1 MFFHHIIVVGDNKMK
16 KFAVIIPAY
25 RPMKSLPEYV
35 YNLIQ
40 NGVPQII
47 VVDDGSGEPYKDIF
61 TQIASFKE
69 CTLITHPT
77 NQGKGI
83 ALKAGFTYFLQHF
96 SYLNG
101 VVTADADGQHSIKD
115 VLQVGKR
122 LERMEEGFI
131 LGSRTFNLKDM
142 PLRSWIGNRL
152 TSLVFKIFFGQFIRD
167 TQTGLRGITTPEL
180 SWVNLLGGD
189 NFDYEMIMLIHMIS
203 KNKRVVSVDIATL
216 YEENH
221 TSHFETYKDTK
232 LVARAIFSQYF
243 NQAGSQ

>member
-1 MFFHHIIVVGDNKMK
+1 MK

-25 RPMKSLPEYV
+25 RPMRSLPEYV
-35 YNLIQ
+35 HNLIQ

-47 VVDDGSGEPYKDIF
+47 VVDDGSGEPYRDVF
-61 TQIASFKE
+61 SQIETFKE

-77 NQGKGI
+77 NRGKGA
-83 ALKAGFTYFLQHF
+83 ALKAGFTCFLNQF

-101 VVTADADGQHSIKD
+101 VVTADADGQHSTED

-122 LERMEEGFI
+122 LDTIEEGFI
-131 LGSRTFNLKDM
+131 LGSRAFNIKRM

-180 SWVNLLGGD
+180 GWVTQLSGD
-189 NFDYEMIMLIHMIS
+189 NFDYEMIMLIHMVS
-203 KNKRVVSVDIATL
+203 KNKRIISVDIATL
-216 YEENH
+216 YKKVH
-221 TSHFETYKDTK
+221 TSHFETFKDTK
-232 LVARAIFSQYF
+232 LIARAIFSQYF
-243 NQAGSQ
+243 KQTESQ